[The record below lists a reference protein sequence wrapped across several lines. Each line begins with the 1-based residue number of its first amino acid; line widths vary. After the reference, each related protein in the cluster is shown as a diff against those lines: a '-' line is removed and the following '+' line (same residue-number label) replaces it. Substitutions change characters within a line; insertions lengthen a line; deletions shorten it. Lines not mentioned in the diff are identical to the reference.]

1 MTCKTKNNKIGLK
14 IKLERVKRGL
24 SQEQLAELADLSR
37 PTIGAIERGERS
49 PSFDSVEAIAEAFG
63 MPVQELC
70 NFDKL

>member
-70 NFDKL
+70 NFDNL